1 MRRRAVNSS
10 ALQSIGYDAE
20 KHILELEFRE
30 NGGVWQYFNFKP
42 AAYKKFVN
50 SQSLGNFFVN
60 RIKGKYDEER
70 VEFL

>member
-20 KHILELEFRE
+20 KHILELEFRDE
-30 NGGVWQYFNFKP
+30 GGVWQYFNFKP

-50 SQSLGNFFVN
+50 SESLGHFFVT
-60 RIKGKYDEER
+60 RIKGKYLEEKI
-70 VEFL
+70 EFL

>member
-20 KHILELEFRE
+20 KYILELEFRD
-30 NGGVWQYFNFKP
+30 NGDVWQYFNFKP

-50 SQSLGNFFVN
+50 AVSLGNFFAT
-60 RIKGKYDEER
+60 RIKGKYDEEK
-70 VEFL
+70 VECY

>member
-20 KHILELEFRE
+20 KHILELEFRD
-30 NGGVWQYFNFKP
+30 NGEVWQYFNFKP
-42 AAYKKFVN
+42 AAYRKFVN
-50 SQSLGNFFVN
+50 AESLGNFFAT
-60 RIKGKYDEER
+60 RIKGKYDEEK